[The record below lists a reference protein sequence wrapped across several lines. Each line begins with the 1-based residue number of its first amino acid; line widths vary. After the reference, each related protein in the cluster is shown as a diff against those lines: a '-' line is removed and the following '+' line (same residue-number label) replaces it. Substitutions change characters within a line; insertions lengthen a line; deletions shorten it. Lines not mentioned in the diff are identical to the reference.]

1 MERGTFAEIDH
12 TADIGLDLEGTTPEA
27 ILEAAQR
34 GLTRLLL
41 ADVSDLVTDQEKRIS
56 IEATDLPGLLKVWC
70 ETLYRLLEEEGF
82 VALESEVQK
91 ADPKA
96 CRTIVRGTVLPRER
110 VASASELKA
119 VTYHQLAFE
128 PTGDGNWRARVIFD
142 V

>member
-12 TADIGLDLEGTTPEA
+12 TADIGLDLEGKTPEA

-34 GLTRLLL
+34 GLICLLL
-41 ADVSDLVTDQEKRIS
+41 ADVSDLVADEERRIT
-56 IEATDLPGLLKVWC
+56 IEAADLPDLLKTWC
-70 ETLYRLLEEEGF
+70 EALYRLLEEEGF
-82 VALESEVQK
+82 VVLESDVRT
-91 ADPKA
+91 ADPA
-96 CRTIVRGTVLPRER
+96 ASRAIVRGTAPSRER

-128 PTGDGNWRARVIFD
+128 RAGDGNWRARVIFD

>member
-34 GLTRLLL
+34 GLIQLLFADLPDL
-41 ADVSDLVTDQEKRIS
+41 AADEEKRIS
-56 IEATDLPGLLKVWC
+56 IEAADLPGLLKAWC

-82 VALESEVQK
+82 VALESEVQE
-91 ADPKA
+91 ADPA
-96 CRTIVRGTVLPRER
+96 GCRALVRGTVLPRER

-119 VTYHQLAFE
+119 VTYHQLTFE
-128 PTGDGNWRARVIFD
+128 PTSDGRWRARVIFD

>member
-34 GLTRLLL
+34 GLIRLLF
-41 ADVSDLVTDQEKRIS
+41 ADVSDLVADEETRIS
-56 IEATDLPGLLKVWC
+56 IGAPDLPELLKTWC
-70 ETLYRLLEEEGF
+70 EVLYRLLEEEGF
-82 VALESEVQK
+82 VALESCVQK
-91 ADPKA
+91 ADPGA
-96 CRTIVRGTVLPRER
+96 CRAVVRGTVAPRER
-110 VASASELKA
+110 IASASELKA

-128 PTGDGNWRARVIFD
+128 RAGDGSWHARVIFD